1 VAAGRPGAVA
11 GSPVAAVTLVGLGR
25 RSLLVATAERD
36 QGLVG
41 TPGPGRPLLLAHNC
55 PRSVSDI
62 GAVRMRIWEDLS
74 TSDYQQ
80 ITLMCNDTKA
90 VDQRESDPA
99 G

>member
-1 VAAGRPGAVA
+1 VAAGRPDSV
-11 GSPVAAVTLVGLGR
+11 GSPVAAVALAGLGR
-25 RSLLVATAERD
+25 RSLFVATAKRD

-41 TPGPGRPLLLAHNC
+41 TPGPGGPLLLAHND
-55 PRSVSDI
+55 PRSVSKSR
-62 GAVRMRIWEDLS
+62 AVRMRIWEDLS
-74 TSDYQQ
+74 TGDYQQ